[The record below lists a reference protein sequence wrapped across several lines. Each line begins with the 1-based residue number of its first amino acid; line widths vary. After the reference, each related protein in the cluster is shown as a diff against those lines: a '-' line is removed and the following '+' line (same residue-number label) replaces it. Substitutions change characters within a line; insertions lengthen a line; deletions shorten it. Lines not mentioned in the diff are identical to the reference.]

1 MIKISAL
8 FKLLEPAPAYLP
20 GDSPASF
27 AHPTYRELTLR
38 CFDIRLD
45 TGGKIYELSNSNAP
59 DDDGFRS
66 RGLAF
71 ARQVVP
77 LTPDSPEDESA
88 PPRRSDMSVEQQIV
102 LSNAGDAVAISWRL
116 LGERIAPVRLT
127 VTPVLFG
134 DEAISSEIFNFEPEQ
149 DGGRLIWMP
158 FRRASKIIADTN
170 GRCMEPPVTIDTQAQ
185 ENSVA
190 PSAFVFDLGR
200 RPALLL
206 LSAELPTSG
215 AIDPLLGAFLAD
227 LADPGRE
234 ERKLLVAA

>member
-1 MIKISAL
+1 MMKINAL

-20 GDSPASF
+20 ADSPVSF

-38 CFDIRLD
+38 GFDVRLD
-45 TGGKIYELSNSNAP
+45 TGGKIYELSTSNAP

-77 LTPDSPEDESA
+77 LAPDSPEDESVS
-88 PPRRSDMSVEQQIV
+88 PRRSDMSVEQQIV
-102 LSNAGDAVAISWRL
+102 LPNAGDAVAISWRL

-127 VTPVLFG
+127 AVPIFFSA
-134 DEAISSEIFNFEPEQ
+134 EAISSEIFNFESEQ
-149 DGGRLIWMP
+149 DGGRLTWMP

-170 GRCMEPPVTIDTQAQ
+170 GRCIEPPVVIDTEGRQ
-185 ENSVA
+185 NSVA

-215 AIDPLLGAFLAD
+215 ATDPLLGAFLAG